1 MLVGFSFCHHFLERG
16 STMIQ
21 MLLVLLSMLVRDLG
35 LILESCC
42 RVGRSAR

>member
-1 MLVGFSFCHHFLERG
+1 MLVGFNFCHHFLERG

-21 MLLVLLSMLVRDLG
+21 TLLVLLSMLVRDLG

-42 RVGRSAR
+42 RIGLFAR